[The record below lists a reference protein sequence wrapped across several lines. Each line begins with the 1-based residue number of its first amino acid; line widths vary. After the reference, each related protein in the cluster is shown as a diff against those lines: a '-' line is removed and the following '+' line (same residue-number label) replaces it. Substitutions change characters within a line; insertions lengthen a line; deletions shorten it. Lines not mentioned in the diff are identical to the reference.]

1 MIRTGGSS
9 GAASVAYATAN
20 GTASSGTD
28 YTAGSGTLS
37 WAAGDSAS
45 KTIVVPIS
53 NTTPFTGTR
62 AFTVAL
68 LAASG
73 ASQGSPASA
82 SVTITGSGAV
92 TPGTL
97 RFSAA
102 TASVAQS
109 AASVSL
115 TVTRTGG
122 SSGAASVAYA
132 TTNGTASSGTDYTA
146 GSGTLSWAAGDS
158 ASKTIVVPISN
169 ATPFTGTRAFNV
181 ALSTASGAS
190 LGSPASTSVTITGSG
205 AVTPGTLSFS
215 AATAS
220 VAQNAASVSLTVT
233 RTGGSSGAVSV
244 SYTTANGTA
253 SSGTDYTAG
262 SGTLSWAAGDSA
274 SKTIVVPISN
284 ATPFT
289 GTRAFSATLSS
300 PTGGASLGSASSA
313 SVTITGSGA
322 VTPGALRFSAA
333 TASVAQGATSV
344 PLTVTRTGGSS
355 GAASVMYAS
364 VDGTALSGLDF
375 VATVG
380 TLNWAAGDSA
390 SKTIVIPLSN
400 LTPFTGTHSFTV
412 VLSLATGSSLGT
424 PAIATVSI
432 NGTASS
438 GACAKNSSSWTTT
451 GQFTSK
457 QFGNYIVNNNN
468 WGSTPNQVLWANS
481 EQCWG
486 VTTSATTERNAVTS
500 YPSVTRGWSQ
510 NGTIMQQ
517 LSTSGT
523 ADWTTKSGMGLQ
535 VSQLTKANIVWGFE
549 APTSTGSRWLGLMD
563 IYFHN
568 KSNPAYTEFP
578 PVVDLM
584 LDQAIMDQV
593 LTSGTPNQTSYYAQ
607 VAKLRNA
614 TTVTLGGQKYLIY
627 VDSPGEAAYHSSGGH
642 TIHLFMLPTTYTD
655 STGPAWGARGKT
667 THDLKAIIDYFR
679 QANPKN
685 DAGTALLFASGSPV
699 TAPLIT
705 DSLYLNSI
713 NAGWEIDVG
722 TVFTNTDF
730 CVSLQNEAECQ

>member
-1 MIRTGGSS
+1 MMTRNKLRRGPLGFSLAALFMLVFSGYAASADVSTPGGSSYRRSSSAGTLSMSASRYSVAQAAGTVTVTVNRVGGSRGTSRIDYRTSSGAAKAGIDYATTSGRLTWADGDTASKSFSVAISNATPFTGTRAFNVALSAASGARVGSPSSASVTITGSGTAQTAGSVRFSASTASVVQSAGSVSLTVTRAGGSS

-20 GTASSGTD
+20 NTASSGTD
-28 YTAGSGTLS
+28 YTARSGTL
-37 WAAGDSAS
+37 
-45 KTIVVPIS
+45 
-53 NTTPFTGTR
+53 N
-62 AFTVAL
+62 
-68 LAASG
+68 
-73 ASQGSPASA
+73 
-82 SVTITGSGAV
+82 
-92 TPGTL
+92 
-97 RFSAA
+97 
-102 TASVAQS
+102 
-109 AASVSL
+109 
-115 TVTRTGG
+115 
-122 SSGAASVAYA
+122 
-132 TTNGTASSGTDYTA
+132 
-146 GSGTLSWAAGDS
+146 WAAGDS

-181 ALSTASGAS
+181 ALSTATGAS
-190 LGSPASTSVTITGSG
+190 LGSPASTSVTI
-205 AVTPGTLSFS
+205 A
-215 AATAS
+215 
-220 VAQNAASVSLTVT
+220 
-233 RTGGSSGAVSV
+233 GGS
-244 SYTTANGTA
+244 ANQ
-253 SSGTDYTAG
+253 TAG
-262 SGTLSWAAGDSA
+262 S
-274 SKTIVVPISN
+274 
-284 ATPFT
+284 
-289 GTRAFSATLSS
+289 
-300 PTGGASLGSASSA
+300 
-313 SVTITGSGA
+313 
-322 VTPGALRFSAA
+322 LRFSAA

-730 CVSLQNEAECQ
+730 CVSLQNEAGCK